1 MVDLLGML
9 TIRLATFKLKR
20 LRGGGMNIIEALKK
34 VNIDIENLNV
44 IEAVKV
50 IIKMPDTVCR
60 KKYPYM
66 VSIEA
71 DDILADDWEIV
82 EDLTTGI

>member
-1 MVDLLGML
+1 
-9 TIRLATFKLKR
+9 
-20 LRGGGMNIIEALKK
+20 MNIIEALKK